1 MHVYTFV
8 CVCVYL
14 YAYIPEHAHAH
25 TQTHIYMHVC
35 VYEAKIKTKLH
46 KDKGLLPT
54 RCFQSGVLLFCLK
67 LKNRKDGKMPVS
79 NHVSVL
85 YNATKILPKQLSL

>member
-1 MHVYTFV
+1 M

-14 YAYIPEHAHAH
+14 YAYIPEHAYAH
-25 TQTHIYMHVC
+25 TQTHTYMHVC